1 MISNNNNASSLD
13 SAEILKSVNSFKD
26 NDSPF
31 TEEEYKVAL
40 FAGKNAKTF
49 PVIPAKKQE
58 ELIKSGATETDAFIE
73 TGVFNKV
80 DAQSGKVIP
89 EFSPQRFEIDD
100 SKSKFISDSVWSMDD
115 DESEKVQLSLGNI
128 GTYKGDDIGSM
139 RPKIERRGGGFA
151 NTPITY
157 EQAGLEQNVA
167 VSTLGKLLKHDDF
180 FKAYP
185 EFKDLRI
192 ELTTSDVNVVGEEN
206 MDNVDIQI
214 IDGFMGAFYPPTST
228 RPGKIVMNM
237 KYFKGGTADEIK
249 KTLIHEIQHLIDDK
263 EMTKDESLSPY
274 TGANEQKD
282 KYPYL
287 KERRFPESSVTKEA
301 WARESAFRMKLDKD
315 ERRKF
320 VPFGLESR
328 DDKINENKIDQ
339 IKRIKKHQET
349 LPGYPERDKV
359 RKESHKDFRQEID
372 KFEVEMEEE
381 MKERRELENDPLY
394 KKPAQT
400 IQDKVYNHLINTE
413 GSSGD
418 TATGIPTGALGLTTK
433 LYDSIKK
440 KTGNSKMTE
449 EEASRYYIDELYNN
463 LSSLPG
469 FTKLNDDEQV
479 ILVDTAYNVG
489 WNNMSQWKGFAKGL
503 ATGNKE
509 DAFRNLLDTANTEGG
524 TSKGIAKRR
533 ALAYN
538 EAFPNNKIT
547 HVVQTKDGLEY
558 YKGKKLYF
566 KYDTPPHKSSKIGT
580 LKL

>member
-1 MISNNNNASSLD
+1 MNVRMPNGTMIKNVPTGTTKEALATKLNNSS
-13 SAEILKSVNSFKD
+13 V
-26 NDSPF
+26 F
-31 TEEEYKVAL
+31 TGEKIDVAL
-40 FAGKNAKTF
+40 FAGKGAKTF
-49 PVIPAKKQE
+49 PVIKAKKQE

-89 EFSPQRFEIDD
+89 EFNPQRFEIDD
-100 SKSKFISDSVWSMDD
+100 SKSTFISDSVWSMDD
-115 DESEKVQLSLGNI
+115 DESEKVQLSLGDI

-157 EQAGLEQNVA
+157 EQAGLEQNIA

-206 MDNVDIQI
+206 MDNVDIQE
-214 IDGFMGAFYPPTST
+214 IDGFMGAFYPSTST

-301 WARESAFRMKLDKD
+301 WSRESAFRMKLDKD

-359 RKESHKDFRQEID
+359 SKESHKDFRQEID
-372 KFEVEMEEE
+372 KFEVEMDEE

-394 KKPAQT
+394 KKPARNIRNNNLGNIKMTNENWDGSISNSKEKTFVTFKTPEYGVRALNKVIDANLKATNSYETYVNRYASEPKEQAYFKKHGRLMPHLVNYAKT
-400 IQDKVYNHLINTE
+400 LATSQGIDLSNSNWIKQKPKSINKLEWIKATATAEGGKGALTYFTDKVIN
-413 GSSGD
+413 G
-418 TATGIPTGALGLTTK
+418 GLQ
-433 LYDSIKK
+433 
-440 KTGNSKMTE
+440 
-449 EEASRYYIDELYNN
+449 
-463 LSSLPG
+463 LP
-469 FTKLNDDEQV
+469 
-479 ILVDTAYNVG
+479 
-489 WNNMSQWKGFAKGL
+489 
-503 ATGNKE
+503 
-509 DAFRNLLDTANTEGG
+509 
-524 TSKGIAKRR
+524 
-533 ALAYN
+533 
-538 EAFPNNKIT
+538 
-547 HVVQTKDGLEY
+547 
-558 YKGKKLYF
+558 
-566 KYDTPPHKSSKIGT
+566 
-580 LKL
+580 